1 MVLCLRLTVRRIV
14 LRTLLLSLLAIGIAS
29 AARVKHTVDLP
40 TNPLHWQRYLKTL
53 RSVLATQRLALRYEV
68 PAPTPGATAGV
79 KYADSEDYFR
89 AAPAYNKPADSQTGT
104 RYVQVIHQ
112 AEGERKA
119 WCQEVFVVLMILVY
133 DSARL
138 KCEWQFANRH
148 YKLTTNCH
156 MMLLSHSLR
165 VIENN

>member
-1 MVLCLRLTVRRIV
+1 MRRLV
-14 LRTLLLSLLAIGIAS
+14 LRTLFLSLLAIGIAS

-89 AAPAYNKPADSQTGT
+89 AAPAYNKPADMPAD
-104 RYVQVIHQ
+104 I
-112 AEGERKA
+112 
-119 WCQEVFVVLMILVY
+119 
-133 DSARL
+133 
-138 KCEWQFANRH
+138 
-148 YKLTTNCH
+148 
-156 MMLLSHSLR
+156 
-165 VIENN
+165 